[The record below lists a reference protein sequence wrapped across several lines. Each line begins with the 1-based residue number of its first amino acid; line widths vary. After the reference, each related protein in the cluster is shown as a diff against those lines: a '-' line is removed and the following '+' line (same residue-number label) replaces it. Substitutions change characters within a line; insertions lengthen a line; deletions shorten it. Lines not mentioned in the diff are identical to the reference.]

1 MTIELP
7 PAQARALNEL
17 LKSGDFSTPAQVL
30 AAGLRLLEAK
40 EADRAKAYAEVRQ
53 EVLEGVKQVRVRRV
67 TPFDD
72 AAVARIKARGRKI
85 LENARR

>member
-7 PAQARALNEL
+7 PAQTRMLNGL
-17 LKSGDFSTPAQVL
+17 LKRGVFSSPAQVL
-30 AAGLRLLEAK
+30 AEGLRLLEAK
-40 EADRAKAYAEVRQ
+40 EAGRDQAYAEIRR
-53 EVLEGVKQVRVRRV
+53 EVLDGVKQVRARRV

-85 LENARR
+85 LENALR